1 MAALSRRIRT
11 IPGWQIALALALAAL
26 GFLITAQL
34 RSEAPRVRYTS
45 QERSPLI
52 ETALSLQA
60 QQDELKAR
68 ILALRAQIEDLEQQ
82 GEGSATLVAR
92 VNEALESTRTAA
104 GLRALRGTGVV
115 LQLQDSAAPP
125 QPGDNVGDY
134 LVTARDLRTTVEQLW
149 LSGAEAVSIN
159 GERIVS
165 ATAILDIGGTILVN
179 SAYLAPPYQVSAIG
193 PEGLYE
199 RLSDR
204 TEFRA
209 FVRDRAEA
217 FGIQMS
223 FAELEDVAIPAYAG
237 IVNLRAARPVP
248 SASPGP
254 SIGVASAPPG
264 ASPGATGSP
273 ATPGSSEPPGSAQSP
288 GSPGGTA
295 P

>member
-1 MAALSRRIRT
+1 MAALGNRLRA
-11 IPGWQIALALALAAL
+11 IPGWQIALAIALAAL

-52 ETALSLQA
+52 ETALGLQA
-60 QQDELKAR
+60 QQDQLKAR
-68 ILALRAQIEDLEQQ
+68 ILELRARIENLEQQ

-92 VNEALESTRTAA
+92 VNEALEAARTAA

-115 LQLQDSAAPP
+115 LQLQDSTTPP
-125 QPGDNVGDY
+125 QPGDNAGDY

-149 LSGAEAVSIN
+149 LSGAEAISIN
-159 GERIVS
+159 GERIVA

-193 PEGLYE
+193 PPGLYE

-209 FVRDRAEA
+209 FIRDRAEA
-217 FGIQMS
+217 FGIQIS
-223 FAELEDVAIPAYAG
+223 FAELDDVAVGAYAG
-237 IVNLRAARPVP
+237 ILNLRAARPVP

-254 SIGVASAPPG
+254 SIADASAGPG
-264 ASPGATGSP
+264 ASPAAG
-273 ATPGSSEPPGSAQSP
+273 TP
-288 GSPGGTA
+288 
-295 P
+295 